1 MPMLK
6 RAKTTGPRLGIEHPL
21 GARHPGQQAGHGADG
36 DDGGEQQLAGPST
49 AGDREP
55 ITAAT
60 IDMATMKVTEKWAP
74 SRSQSLKLMP
84 PHDFR
89 MTATQKTGRA
99 KKTNVK
105 NVTR

>member
-1 MPMLK
+1 MAM
-6 RAKTTGPRLGIEHPL
+6 TT
-21 GARHPGQQAGHGADG
+21 
-36 DDGGEQQLAGPST
+36 
-49 AGDREP
+49 
-55 ITAAT
+55 
-60 IDMATMKVTEKWAP
+60 MNVTEKWAP

-99 KKTNVK
+99 KNTNVK